1 MKKLI
6 VTLLFAIGLGIAVIA
21 PTEQSAQ
28 AQAYC
33 GHCCDQDP
41 YGNARIRCTLGSPGL
56 CGYSCVCY
64 GVPGS
69 GFACY

>member
-6 VTLLFAIGLGIAVIA
+6 ITLLFAVGFGIAVIA
-21 PTEQSAQ
+21 PMEQAAQ

-41 YGNARIRCTLGSPGL
+41 YGNVRIRCTLGSLVL
-56 CGYSCVCY
+56 CGNSCVCY
-64 GVPGS
+64 GIQGY
-69 GFACY
+69 GFAC